1 MEERDRG
8 TIHWDAKEG
17 SISFTCISSQLSDA
31 FWSMAA
37 SHAAYLLNRSP
48 STALKGCSPYEALH
62 GDKPLMVQLRV
73 FGEPVLVN
81 VQGSTA
87 ARQGMWVGFDDRT
100 NSHKVYMH
108 DTCRLLVSAEATFLS
123 NRWGSGVQLQWD
135 DADASVN
142 GSLVPLPP
150 LVSASEANLL
160 RKATGS
166 LTPLSVSGLGFQE
179 VMGDVKI
186 FSVSASEP
194 APIELKNHLPI
205 VNAKTLASDEFDGRR
220 TLTYQD
226 YR

>member
-1 MEERDRG
+1 MLKKVVS
-8 TIHWDAKEG
+8 ALLA
-17 SISFTCISSQLSDA
+17 SAQLSDA

-48 STALKGCSPYEALH
+48 STALKGCSPYEALY

-100 NSHKVYMH
+100 NSHKVYTH
-108 DTCRLLVSAEATFLS
+108 DTRRLLVSAETTFLS

-142 GSLVPLPP
+142 GSPVPLPP
-150 LVSASEANLL
+150 LVSASGTE
-160 RKATGS
+160 
-166 LTPLSVSGLGFQE
+166 LSAALPDVEE
-179 VMGDVKI
+179 VIGDVKNVTT
-186 FSVSASEP
+186 SGSEP
-194 APIELKNHLPI
+194 APVQLKNHPPT
-205 VNAKTLASDEFDGRR
+205 VDAKTPASDEFDGRP
-220 TLTYQD
+220 TLTYQTID
-226 YR
+226 MFEAPASMNVVSA